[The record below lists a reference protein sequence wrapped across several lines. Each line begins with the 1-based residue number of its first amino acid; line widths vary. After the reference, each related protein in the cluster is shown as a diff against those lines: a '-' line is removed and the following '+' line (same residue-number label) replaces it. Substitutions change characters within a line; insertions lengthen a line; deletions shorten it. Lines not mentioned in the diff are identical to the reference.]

1 MEIQYDSNRKFT
13 KKYRLDQ
20 GKTQAKFVGHIIS
33 RSFYS
38 KIEKNMYQISVNDL
52 MNLLNYND
60 IDLIDFLI
68 KLNHKHLLSKNIIFQ
83 QRKLME
89 LAYYNAD
96 VNQMLK
102 IKKIIDKSTLPE
114 KNKQQQIL
122 ILEAFIELTKIDG
135 KPNIALRKKLKTKV
149 FSIPNFNQ
157 TKFMLYCNS
166 MRFYSLADNKVIAK
180 KLIIKYKNSK
190 ELNIQKNLL
199 SIVINILIFS
209 IEQNQWNNINFF
221 ITFATQI
228 PTIPDLF
235 FYKNVITFFI
245 YLIKY
250 IKEKNSQFL
259 KKCDLIIENIKFSGM
274 SNYAV
279 ELNKFNNKYH

>member
-1 MEIQYDSNRKFT
+1 MTQIGSLL

-38 KIEKNMYQISVNDL
+38 KIEKNMHQISVNDL

-221 ITFATQI
+221 ITFAT
-228 PTIPDLF
+228 LF
-235 FYKNVITFFI
+235 
-245 YLIKY
+245 
-250 IKEKNSQFL
+250 
-259 KKCDLIIENIKFSGM
+259 
-274 SNYAV
+274 
-279 ELNKFNNKYH
+279 

>member
-1 MEIQYDSNRKFT
+1 M
-13 KKYRLDQ
+13 
-20 GKTQAKFVGHIIS
+20 H
-33 RSFYS
+33 
-38 KIEKNMYQISVNDL
+38 QISVNDL

-279 ELNKFNNKYH
+279 ELNKFKNKYQ